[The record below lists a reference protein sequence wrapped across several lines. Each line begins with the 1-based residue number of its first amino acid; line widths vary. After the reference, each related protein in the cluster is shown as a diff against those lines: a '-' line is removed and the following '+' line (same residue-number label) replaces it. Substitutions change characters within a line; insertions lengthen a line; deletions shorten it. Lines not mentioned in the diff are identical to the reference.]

1 MDKIK
6 LYRLYGFNM
15 AVQMLRPNANFKA
28 ANQQIVSW
36 DDPRPCP
43 TSKEI
48 NETLDKIMKFE
59 DSINTIWLDKDIE
72 KFTGQIKNSKEDVL

>member
-6 LYRLYGFNM
+6 LYRLYSFNV
-15 AVQMLRPNANFKA
+15 AVQMLRPNANFKS
-28 ANQQIVSW
+28 ANQRIVSW

-43 TSKEI
+43 TLKEI
-48 NETLDKIMKFE
+48 NETLDKLMKFE

>member
-1 MDKIK
+1 
-6 LYRLYGFNM
+6 
-15 AVQMLRPNANFKA
+15 MLRPNASFKA
-28 ANQQIVSW
+28 ANQQIVLW

-48 NETLDKIMKFE
+48 NETLDKIIKFE

-72 KFTGQIKNSKEDVL
+72 KFTGQIKNSKEDIL